1 MATRTIGT
9 EIVLSGEQKFNDAM
23 KGVNNNLKNL
33 RTDMALVS
41 AEFDGNADSM
51 EALTAKQKVL
61 EQSID
66 QHKAKVSALSEMY
79 KRQVEL
85 HGENSAKADTYR
97 QQLTAATVSL
107 VKEQNALKKTVT
119 AMEDKVAAEKAAEE
133 LAKATAKAEEE
144 KAKAAEAAAKAAE
157 ELAEA
162 QQKEAKAAER
172 AQKKQEAHEKA
183 IERAKKATAAF
194 AKTSAAAAAATYAAG
209 IAATAA
215 LLGFAVEN
223 AEAAKAAQEA
233 GETLTENQQQWL
245 AFSGQLDALSGSAAG
260 AKTALSAMLLPAL
273 NDLSAKGTQ
282 FLNDFTADM
291 EAAAGDTEAQTQI
304 MADYIVKGVE
314 LIREELPRYLKMGK
328 DLILSLGEG
337 LADAG
342 AVDEVLGFMED
353 LIGDLLSTV
362 VQLAPKLAQGGV
374 ELVGKL
380 GMSLVENAP
389 LLLQG
394 GLELILGI
402 LQGIA
407 NGFSDIYNAGPEM
420 IEQLKQSFLD
430 HKDEIVDAGSQIL
443 DFVWEGILSGWSNF
457 TEWFLTLWRNFFQT
471 DVGNSILE
479 GLSNFGSGMGL
490 GPIPSPQNSGLSY
503 VPYNGFLAQLHQG
516 EMVLTREQAEA
527 YRRGRGGGRS
537 AILNV
542 YVQQLSEGDINMLVD
557 IINRKLGDDL

>member
-1 MATRTIGT
+1 
-9 EIVLSGEQKFNDAM
+9 
-23 KGVNNNLKNL
+23 
-33 RTDMALVS
+33 
-41 AEFDGNADSM
+41 M
-51 EALTAKQKVL
+51 E
-61 EQSID
+61 S
-66 QHKAKVSALSEMY
+66 
-79 KRQVEL
+79 
-85 HGENSAKADTYR
+85 
-97 QQLTAATVSL
+97 
-107 VKEQNALKKTVT
+107 
-119 AMEDKVAAEKAAEE
+119 
-133 LAKATAKAEEE
+133 
-144 KAKAAEAAAKAAE
+144 
-157 ELAEA
+157 
-162 QQKEAKAAER
+162 
-172 AQKKQEAHEKA
+172 
-183 IERAKKATAAF
+183 
-194 AKTSAAAAAATYAAG
+194 
-209 IAATAA
+209 
-215 LLGFAVEN
+215 

-273 NDLSAKGTQ
+273 SDLSAKGTQ

-314 LIREELPRYLKMGK
+314 LIREELPQYLQMGK

-389 LLLQG
+389 MLLQG

-402 LQGIA
+402 LQGLA
-407 NGFSDIYNAGPEM
+407 NGLSDIYNSGPEI
-420 IEQLKQSFLD
+420 IEMLKQSFTD
-430 HKDEIVDAGSQIL
+430 SKEVIKDVGGEIIDFIWQGIL
-443 DFVWEGILSGWSNF
+443 DAWDDL
-457 TEWFLTLWRNFFQT
+457 TEWFNNLWDKLFEGRNINIG
-471 DVGNSILE
+471 VE
-479 GLSNFGSGMGL
+479 GGTG
-490 GPIPSPQNSGLSY
+490 SPQNSGLSY

-557 IINRKLGDDL
+557 IVNRKLGDDL